1 MQTFMQC
8 NVMVWLLDEAF
19 IYRCDN
25 QGDRV
30 SKVPGESERILEI
43 QNPVSNISLREN
55 VKTHGCSLYASLTGN
70 FPLNNI
76 YGFVDHSK
84 LSFLGL

>member
-1 MQTFMQC
+1 MFMNSGIQC
-8 NVMVWLLDEAF
+8 GLLGNVMVSLLDEAF

-76 YGFVDHSK
+76 GFCRP
-84 LSFLGL
+84 F

>member
-1 MQTFMQC
+1 MFMNSGIQC
-8 NVMVWLLDEAF
+8 GLLGNVMVSLLDEAF

-55 VKTHGCSLYASLTGN
+55 VKTHGCSLYASLTGK
-70 FPLNNI
+70 FPQNTI
-76 YGFVDHSK
+76 
-84 LSFLGL
+84 GLCRLL